1 MTQEEAFTKAFVLSE
16 KRARFIQGL
25 SNPRHRKETLAQL
38 SRGLPYQPALGTEV
52 PGHQDFPEPLEQLLR
67 AKGAGPTC
75 HVVAEGLKADGR
87 ELPLGEALRLVCL
100 SEFGAILMCVPG
112 RLAYYKPRSPGA
124 GVLLEG
130 PVVAR

>member
-1 MTQEEAFTKAFVLSE
+1 MTHEEAFTKAFLRSE

-25 SNPRHRKETLAQL
+25 SQPRHRKETLSQL
-38 SRGLPYQPALGTEV
+38 SRQLPYLPDLATEV
-52 PGHQDFPEPLEQLLR
+52 PPHQDYPEPLEKSLR

-87 ELPLGEALRLVCL
+87 EVPLGEALRLVCM

-124 GVLLEG
+124 GVILER
-130 PVVAR
+130 PAAPR